1 MSKVFLFHKDFPQ
14 GKMFDANQAEA
25 NFDDMVEDGWVDTPA
40 KLDLPKPKPKLASVD
55 AVKEAQPQELV
66 AMVKALGYMV
76 LTEVEFMAE
85 VSKSAHQLHIDA
97 KAAEE
102 NLAAEIKAES
112 EKPSASISEEDEKLI
127 SQFHEDAFS
136 LTKPELIQ
144 VGKMFDVRLT
154 MNHNEATMV
163 EKIEEAIA

>member
-55 AVKEAQPQELV
+55 AAKEAKPQELV
-66 AMVKALGYMV
+66 AMVKALGFMV

-85 VSKSAHQLHIDA
+85 VSKAAHQLHIDA
-97 KAAEE
+97 KAAED
-102 NLAAEIKAES
+102 NLAAETKLIDDKEPKTSEAE
-112 EKPSASISEEDEKLI
+112 EKLVA
-127 SQFHEDAFS
+127 QFNEDAFS

-144 VGKMFDVRLT
+144 VGKVYDVRLT

-163 EKIEEAIA
+163 EKIKEAIV